1 MILVKMVSCCTID
14 IAQKLNIELKP
25 SERWVVDLKKKS
37 FHLQSGKWSVQL
49 HKLR

>member
-25 SERWVVDLKKKS
+25 CDRWEVDLKEKKVIIYKVAS
-37 FHLQSGKWSVQL
+37 EVSNCIN
-49 HKLR
+49 